1 MPRRAVGHSGR
12 DALRPGGQRRNRQ
25 LQRRRGSSAR
35 HRHHIGR
42 RGRRRPRRPPLR
54 AALDARARD
63 RASEADLFAVNE
75 ERKIETEEVDAVTP
89 PPRAR
94 VTDTAAET
102 FERKRDY
109 LAGFL
114 SGEKPDEPTSGPGGD
129 LQASVVEVLKSIYDP
144 EIPVDIYEL
153 GLIYDVDISEDGDAT
168 VTMTLTTPHCPVAE
182 SMPQEVEL
190 RVLSVPGIRDAVVN
204 LVWDPPWDPS
214 KMSDEARL
222 ELGML

>member
-1 MPRRAVGHSGR
+1 M
-12 DALRPGGQRRNRQ
+12 NR
-25 LQRRRGSSAR
+25 
-35 HRHHIGR
+35 
-42 RGRRRPRRPPLR
+42 
-54 AALDARARD
+54 
-63 RASEADLFAVNE
+63 
-75 ERKIETEEVDAVTP
+75 ERKIETEEVANVAP

-94 VTDTAAET
+94 VTEG

-109 LAGFL
+109 LTGFL
-114 SGEKPDEPTSGPGGD
+114 AGESPEEPKGGPGGD
-129 LQASVVEVLKSIYDP
+129 LQAAVVETLKSIYDP

-153 GLIYDVDISEDGDAT
+153 GLIYDVEVSEDGDAT
-168 VTMTLTTPHCPVAE
+168 ITMTLTTPHCPVAE
-182 SMPQEVEL
+182 SMPSEVEL